1 MKKISFALLLA
12 VLSQSGWAALAATVY
27 KDPNCGCC
35 EAYAKYL
42 GQNGFAVKTIN
53 SNDMSAVK
61 QRYGADKLASCH
73 TMRVTAANGRQYT
86 VEGHVP
92 VAAIHKLL
100 KQQPD
105 IVGIAL
111 PGMPANSP
119 GMGPEKPGSLT
130 IYALQNQQTTK
141 VFSVE

>member
-1 MKKISFALLLA
+1 MKKISFALALA
-12 VLSQSGWAALAATVY
+12 LLSQSGWAAIAATLY
-27 KDPNCGCC
+27 KDPNCSCC
-35 EAYAKYL
+35 EAYAQYL
-42 GQNGFAVKTIN
+42 GQHGFAVKTIN

-61 QRYGADKLASCH
+61 HRYGSDKMASCH
-73 TMRVTAANGRQYT
+73 TVRISAANGRQYT

-92 VAAIHKLL
+92 VAAINKLL

-105 IVGIAL
+105 MVGIAL

-119 GMGPEKPGSLT
+119 GMGPEKPGTLT
-130 IYALQNQQTTK
+130 IYALQNQQAAK